1 MSTIREIARELNLSH
16 TTVSRVLNTRNE
28 QTISPA
34 TRERVWVAA
43 KSMGYRPHTA
53 ARALATGRTQMVALL
68 MHYLYSAFHAE
79 VVHAVEQTVRRSGYQ
94 VIVATVDWYQN
105 GGEIELDQIPGQVDG
120 YLAFETASHVS
131 ELMAAENARQRNSR
145 PVVAM
150 GGHNIAVETD
160 CAGFDLA
167 AGADMAMTHLLE
179 TGRRRIAYVAN
190 SRNDPRYERYRD
202 VMRRAGIPEEFILVP
217 SQRRADVRE
226 AIDRYFARISETGS
240 RPPEALFCL
249 NDEVAVGAYRALRDR
264 GIRIGADVALVGFDG
279 IEDGAYLDT
288 PITTVA
294 LPIRDMC
301 SLAWE
306 MLQRR
311 LSDPD
316 APPSRTMLLPSLVV
330 RESTVEPSS

>member
-28 QTISPA
+28 HTISPA
-34 TRERVWVAA
+34 TRERVWIAA

-53 ARALATGRTQMVALL
+53 GRALATGRTQMVALL

-79 VVHAVEQTVRRSGYQ
+79 VVHAVEQTLRRSGYQ
-94 VIVATVDWYQN
+94 VIVATVDWYQPA
-105 GGEIELDQIPGQVDG
+105 GSTGQDQIPGQVDG
-120 YLAFETASHVS
+120 YLAFETASHVNQ
-131 ELMAAENARQRNSR
+131 LLAAEKTVHGRSK

-150 GGHNIAVETD
+150 GGHNIAAETD

-167 AGADMAMTHLLE
+167 AGADLAMEHLIA
-179 TGRRRIAYVAN
+179 TGRRRIAYVAPT
-190 SRNDPRYERYRD
+190 RNDPRYERYSAA
-202 VMRRAGIPEEFILVP
+202 MAQAGLPEEVIVVP

-226 AIDRYFARISETGS
+226 AVRACFSDSSGS
-240 RPPEALFCL
+240 RPHALFCF
-249 NDEVAVGAYRALRDR
+249 NDEVAIGAYRALRDKQ
-264 GIRIGADVALVGFDG
+264 IRIGDDVALVGFDG

-288 PITTVA
+288 PLTTVA
-294 LPIRDMC
+294 LPIQDMC
-301 SLAWE
+301 RLAWG

-311 LSDPD
+311 LEDPD

-330 RESTVEPSS
+330 RESTDTARL